1 MDFLQLRGS
10 GVVVVV
16 VVVVVV
22 KDEEGKGLRCGLHD
36 HVMMR
41 ECVRQSEFR
50 G

>member
-1 MDFLQLRGS
+1 MMQRG
-10 GVVVVV
+10 GWGVVV

>member
-10 GVVVVV
+10 GVVVV

>member
-16 VVVVVV
+16 VVVVV
-22 KDEEGKGLRCGLHD
+22 KDEDGKGLRCGLHD

>member
-10 GVVVVV
+10 GVV